1 MSVVNQVRF
10 GNTGMKI
17 SPFIVG
23 CMSYGDRK
31 FRPWVLEDEEKVF
44 EILKYCYDHGVRTFD
59 TANVYCNGASERL
72 LGKFLKKYN
81 INRET
86 VVILTKVYFPVD
98 ESLEPFDFTVG
109 GKNDPLTDVTLSN
122 QRGLSRKNIIASV
135 DKSIERLGT
144 YIDVLQIHRLDHE
157 CTGKEIMK
165 ALNDVVESNK
175 VRYIGASTMLAT
187 EFVELQMIADK
198 YDWFQ
203 FVSSQTEYSLLFRED
218 ERELLSYTKRNN
230 LAVLPWSPNA
240 RGLLCRPLGTK
251 TERSTTES
259 RMLLNMSESD
269 KLIVKRVE
277 ELAKKKNV
285 SMAMI
290 SEAWVMSKGYQP
302 IIGFSSVERV
312 KEAIEAT
319 KIELTDDEIKY
330 LEEPYQPKKYAIV
343 T

>member
-1 MSVVNQVRF
+1 MSVVKQVRF

-31 FRPWVLEDEEKVF
+31 RIPWVIEDEEKVF

-59 TANVYCNGASERL
+59 TANVYSNGVSERL

-98 ESLEPFDFTVG
+98 ESLEPFKIG
-109 GKNDPLTDVTLSN
+109 GENDPLTDVTLSN
-122 QRGLSRKNIIASV
+122 QRGLSRKNILASV
-135 DKSIERLGT
+135 DKSVERLGT

-175 VRYIGASTMLAT
+175 VRYVGASTMLAT
-187 EFVELQMIADK
+187 EFVELQMIAEK

-230 LAVLPWSPNA
+230 IAVLPWSPNA
-240 RGLLCRPLGTK
+240 GGYLCRPLDAA
-251 TERSTTES
+251 TERSNSNTYKTEIT
-259 RMLLNMSESD
+259 EGD
-269 KLIVKRVE
+269 KITIKRVE
-277 ELAKKKNV
+277 EIAKKKSV

-290 SEAWVMSKGYQP
+290 SEAWVMSKGYNP

-319 KIELTDDEIKY
+319 KIELTEEEINY
-330 LEEPYQPKKYAIV
+330 LEEPYQPKKYFIV
-343 T
+343 N